1 VKRARL
7 SARFRE
13 GKLDVWLVALVALAV
28 RLALVLYAAG
38 RFPPADDGAFYHV
51 VAQRIA
57 RGEGYTW
64 LWPDGAITYAA
75 HYPVGYPA
83 LIGAAY
89 ALFGPAPGIAML
101 VNALIG
107 GIGAV
112 AVHSLA
118 SREGSRTAALFAG
131 ALAALAPGL
140 VFYTPALMTEA
151 NAGLLLA
158 AAFAVALGT
167 WPGAA
172 LLRTVLAAALLAGV
186 VLLRPQIILLAPV
199 LGFLGSTKGTW
210 ARARGAL
217 VATGVCVALCLP
229 WTVRNCRKM
238 DACAF
243 VSANGGWNL
252 FIGSSP
258 AGEGGFAPVD
268 RIGIPEECKTV
279 FGEASKD
286 RCFGNA
292 GLRRIAADPLAW
304 LALVPKKLGQTFNY
318 GTASAHYLSSSNGS
332 LVNEPV
338 KIAIG
343 AVELLGQRLLVLAAL
358 FGLARAEGPRRR
370 ARRILAAMFAVFVFL
385 PPAWLAWMG
394 VISVGALLGRSL
406 FDKPA
411 ACFALATLLTTA
423 ASHAVFFG
431 AARYALVCLPALA
444 LLAAAGWPR
453 PSASPEARYSSVAPP
468 LL

>member
-1 VKRARL
+1 VNRAIV
-7 SARFRE
+7 SAHFRA
-13 GKLDVWLVALVALAV
+13 GKLDVWLVAFGALAV
-28 RLALVLYAAG
+28 RLALALYAAN
-38 RFPPADDGAFYHV
+38 RFPPVDDGAFYHV

-64 LWPDGAITYAA
+64 LWPDGAVTYAA

-89 ALFGPAPGIAML
+89 ALFGAAPSVAML

-107 GIGAV
+107 VIGSV
-112 AVHSLA
+112 AVHRLA
-118 SREGSRTAALFAG
+118 SRDGSRKGALVAG

-167 WPGAA
+167 SPRSP
-172 LLRTVLAAALLAGV
+172 LLRTILGAVLLTGV
-186 VLLRPQIILLAPV
+186 VFLRPQIILLAPV
-199 LGFLGSTKGTW
+199 LGFLGSTNGAW
-210 ARARGAL
+210 PRARGVLIAS
-217 VATGVCVALCLP
+217 GVCVALCLP
-229 WTVRNCRKM
+229 WTARNCRKM

-268 RIGIPEECKTV
+268 RIGIPEECRTV

-318 GTASAHYLSSSNGS
+318 GTASAHYLSSSNGT
-332 LVNEPV
+332 LVSEPL

-358 FGLARAEGPRRR
+358 LGLARAEGPRLR
-370 ARRILAAMFAVFVFL
+370 ARRVVAALSAVFVFL
-385 PPAWLAWMG
+385 PPAWVAWMG
-394 VISVGALLGRSL
+394 VVCVGALFGRSL
-406 FDKPA
+406 LDKPA

-423 ASHAVFFG
+423 ASHALFFG

-444 LLAAAGWPR
+444 LLAASGWPR
-453 PSASPEARYSSVAPP
+453 REASAEARYS
-468 LL
+468 